1 MRGRR
6 AVRGRWPWQMLV
18 VCGLV
23 LGLAACGKE
32 PKQPSGTVLVAMA
45 DNSFSPQ
52 IVRIPVGGSV
62 LFHNAGRSDHNAYAV
77 DKSWSTE
84 KTFGN
89 ERMHPDDMTEIVFN
103 APGVYPFYC
112 SYHATPDGKA
122 GMVGVVVVGDVSY
135 TPPTPARGVRAP
147 VTAATGVTRHVPQEY
162 PTIQN
167 AVDAADP
174 GDLVLVAPGVYREE
188 VFITTPSITLRGVDR
203 NTVILD
209 GNFSVGTGV
218 MVGADGVA
226 VENMTARNYTLN
238 GFFWTGVQG
247 FRGSYLTAYNTGDYG
262 IYAFGATDG
271 VFEHSYA
278 SGSPDSAFYVG
289 QCYPCHVVLDDVE
302 GAYSGLG
309 YSGTNSG
316 GEMYVVRS
324 RFPHNRSGIAVTTFD
339 IELYPPGRETV
350 MVGNSVTD
358 SGISGEASGFYATET
373 LAGTGIALG
382 GTVGDRVERNYVARS
397 RANGIIVVPLLDRHY
412 WPSTDHVIRDNVVV
426 DSGRADLVSGGL
438 GSLHSCYAGNVYRTS
453 LPWGLEVLN
462 GCGKPHVPIA
472 SDLVASLSFFGAIAQ
487 VRLGQFTVQDY
498 RTRPIP
504 PPQPNMPGGPDAPVV
519 PAVHA
524 FAAHPVDL
532 TAIKVP
538 LPRNAAT

>member
-1 MRGRR
+1 MRGP
-6 AVRGRWPWQMLV
+6 GRERVSSQRMLV
-18 VCGLV
+18 ACCVM
-23 LGLAACGKE
+23 LGLSACGRE
-32 PKQPSGTVLVAMA
+32 PAQPSGTVLVAMA

-62 LFHNAGRSDHNAYAV
+62 LFHNAGRSDHNALAV
-77 DKSWSTE
+77 DHSWSTE
-84 KTFGN
+84 KTFGS
-89 ERMHPDDMTEIVFN
+89 ERMRPDDMTEIVFR

-122 GMVGVVVVGDVSY
+122 GMVGVIVVGDASY
-135 TPPTPARGVRAP
+135 TPPTPSGGVRAA
-147 VTAATGVTRHVPQEY
+147 VTAATGTTRHVPQDY

-174 GDLVLVAPGVYREE
+174 GDLVLIAPGVYREE
-188 VFITTPSITLRGVDR
+188 VFVTTPSVTLRGADR
-203 NTVILD
+203 NSVILD
-209 GNFSVGTGV
+209 GNFSAGTGV

-226 VENMTARNYTLN
+226 IENMTARNYTLN

-247 FRGSYLTAYNTGDYG
+247 FRGSYLTAYNNGDYG

-289 QCYPCHVVLDDVE
+289 QCNPCHVVVDDVE

-324 RFPHNRSGIAVTTFD
+324 RFVHNRSGIAVTTFD
-339 IELYPPGRETV
+339 IELDPPGRETAII
-350 MVGNSVTD
+350 GNTVTD
-358 SGISGEASGFYATET
+358 SGLAGEASGFYATET
-373 LAGTGIALG
+373 LAGTGIALA

-397 RANGIIVVPLLDRHY
+397 RANGLIVLPLLDRHY
-412 WPSTDHVIRDNVVV
+412 WTSTNHVIRDNVVV

-438 GSLHSCYAGNVYRTS
+438 GTLHNCYEGNLYHTS
-453 LPWGLEVLN
+453 LPWGLQVLN
-462 GCGKPHVPIA
+462 RCGRPHLPIA
-472 SDLVASLSFFGAIAQ
+472 SDLSASLTFFGAIAQ
-487 VRLGQFTVQDY
+487 VRMGQFTVQDY
-498 RTRPIP
+498 RTRPVP
-504 PPQPNMPGGPDAPVV
+504 PAQPGLPGGADAPVV

-532 TAIKVP
+532 AAIARPVP
-538 LPRNAAT
+538 QSTM